1 MGCTNTRED
10 KSTPAL
16 RNQSSELMHQNLE
29 LLTVIEYLFLK
40 YDNEPGALKVLEI
53 KQWTEDFYA
62 VVSKL
67 RQYWCTKCKESYE
80 KTRNRAH
87 LLRLSSEQHRE
98 KEQLIET
105 RNHLKSVL
113 ADFEPGWEM
122 KYSSVAELKNKLES
136 SKELM
141 LDLTQMYFDV
151 NKTGKSNIRKHM
163 NENGIILDNETK
175 SLVYGIKKFTVKLY
189 KHSTQRVYFTED
201 IVHTIRNHEEESEYE
216 DISYSI
222 SQK

>member
-1 MGCTNTRED
+1 MGCTNSRED

-16 RNQSSELMHQNLE
+16 RNQSSELMRQNIE

-40 YDNEPGALKVLEI
+40 YNNEPGALKVHEI
-53 KQWTEDFYA
+53 KQRTEDFYA
-62 VVSKL
+62 VVTKL
-67 RQYWCTKCKESYE
+67 RQYWNTKCKENYE

-98 KEQLIET
+98 KDQLIET
-105 RNHLKSVL
+105 RNYLKSVL

-122 KYSSVAELKNKLES
+122 MFSNVTELKNKLES

-141 LDLTQMYFDV
+141 LELTNMYFDI
-151 NKTGKSNIRKHM
+151 NKTGKSNIKKYM
-163 NENGIILDNETK
+163 NENGIVLDNETK

-201 IVHTIRNHEEESEYE
+201 IVHTIRNNEEESEYE